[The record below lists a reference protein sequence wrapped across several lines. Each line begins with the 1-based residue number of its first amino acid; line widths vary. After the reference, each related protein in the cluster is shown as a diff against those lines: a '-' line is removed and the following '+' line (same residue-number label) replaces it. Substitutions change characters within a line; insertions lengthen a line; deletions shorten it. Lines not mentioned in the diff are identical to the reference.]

1 MLPWTIWPRPFPRPD
16 HTGLEML
23 LYTKQP
29 TRVGVEG
36 VVFWGETSGHRPRE
50 SRPPP
55 FQHQNSIGTWPGG
68 VSVENVLPWDQV
80 VQAFFWVRRLC
91 FGCVCVCR
99 FVSVC
104 VSLLS
109 FCFVL
114 FSTENGCYC
123 SLSLSSDGLSGHFLH
138 FLVVFVL
145 FLTQSTRKK

>member
-1 MLPWTIWPRPFPRPD
+1 M
-16 HTGLEML
+16 
-23 LYTKQP
+23 
-29 TRVGVEG
+29 
-36 VVFWGETSGHRPRE
+36 
-50 SRPPP
+50 
-55 FQHQNSIGTWPGG
+55 
-68 VSVENVLPWDQV
+68 ENVLPWDQV
-80 VQAFFWVRRLC
+80 VLAFFG
-91 FGCVCVCR
+91 FGVCVLGVCVCR